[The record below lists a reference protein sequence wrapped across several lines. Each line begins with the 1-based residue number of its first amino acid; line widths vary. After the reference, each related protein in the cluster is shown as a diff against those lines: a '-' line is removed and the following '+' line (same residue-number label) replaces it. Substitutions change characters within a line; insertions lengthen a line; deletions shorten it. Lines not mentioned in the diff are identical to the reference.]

1 MQKIFVEIYKQL
13 NEVNENIVEPA
24 RRLTEIANQGQV
36 RLVQQ
41 HLGLVEKCLN
51 MTARQL
57 RSLAESTDVQE
68 LVSRQAE
75 LAAQWNAEIDS
86 LARRLLKQRDQDDT
100 TGASDGQGEQP
111 LKSMQL

>member
-36 RLVQQ
+36 RLAQQ

-51 MTARQL
+51 ITVRQL
-57 RSLAESTDVQE
+57 CSLAESTDVQE

-75 LAAQWNAEIDS
+75 LAAQWNAEIDA
-86 LARRLLKQRDQDDT
+86 LASRLRKERDQDDT
-100 TGASDGQGEQP
+100 TGVGKELGGKP
-111 LKSMQL
+111 VKSIRL